1 MREAVIVDSVRTP
14 LGKSFRGSLTITR
27 PDDMLAQ
34 HFASAVARALTP
46 LRNPHHEPSVD
57 DAARRSAT
65 PAAVLIPVVLHES
78 GLTLLLTRRH
88 AEISYPGHLCFP
100 GGRADPDD
108 ATPVDTAVREARE
121 EIALAP
127 ERVKVIGRLGN
138 YVTHSGFRI
147 TPVVGLVKPPLQLVP
162 REREVEEIL
171 EIPLAAVFDSRSYR
185 LRRARGPSERG
196 LHPRVGR
203 GGGHRSDRLPDDG
216 TLRTATPHPRPL
228 TRRP

>member
-1 MREAVIVDSVRTP
+1 MELASDFRHPP
-14 LGKSFRGSLTITR
+14 LRVSARSLE
-27 PDDMLAQ
+27 D
-34 HFASAVARALTP
+34 HFASDVARALTP

-100 GGRADPDD
+100 GGRADPGD

-185 LRRARGPSERG
+185 LRRARAGHPNAVFILEWGEAVVTGPTVSLMMG
-196 LHPRVGR
+196 LYEQLLLTH
-203 GGGHRSDRLPDDG
+203 
-216 TLRTATPHPRPL
+216 APL
-228 TRRP
+228 TRRR